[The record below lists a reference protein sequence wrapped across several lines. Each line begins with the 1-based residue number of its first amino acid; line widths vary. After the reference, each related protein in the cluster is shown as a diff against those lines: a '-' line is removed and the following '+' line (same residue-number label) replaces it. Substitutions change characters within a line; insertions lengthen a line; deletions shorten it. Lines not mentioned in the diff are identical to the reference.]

1 MSGLKRII
9 VGEMSESPRS
19 TGAAYMEEQGRML
32 GPEYIANCTG
42 DEGVQ
47 AEKAEGEGVA

>member
-1 MSGLKRII
+1 MSGIRRIL

-19 TGAAYMEEQGRML
+19 TGEAYMKEQGNML
-32 GPEYIANCTG
+32 SPEYITNCEG